1 MITKLKLRYT
11 AVMNSLLLL
20 IFRAFYARE
29 KEREA
34 NLLFSISQ
42 RNWPKLK
49 LCIIFF
55 LFHLHV
61 NKDCK
66 QLLHIQT
73 NPE

>member
-1 MITKLKLRYT
+1 
-11 AVMNSLLLL
+11 MNSLLLL

-49 LCIIFF
+49 LCKIFF
-55 LFHLHV
+55 SYS
-61 NKDCK
+61 
-66 QLLHIQT
+66 IYM
-73 NPE
+73 